1 MDFPYYFTEQKIPK
15 NYLWNAKTFFVPKH
29 KMQTFPTEQREAV
42 EWCGIYGEVSKYH
55 PVDNKHPLNPVVNVK
70 ANYTVSFV
78 FITTDLVRVSINSTL
93 GSPLFLIKNV
103 FLIQP
108 YTYKWAKP
116 NSTLTP
122 YLFCRHFSNLVLLCP
137 SLSFISNTH

>member
-1 MDFPYYFTEQKIPK
+1 M
-15 NYLWNAKTFFVPKH
+15 W
-29 KMQTFPTEQREAV
+29 
-42 EWCGIYGEVSKYH
+42 GIDGEVSKYH
-55 PVDNKHPLNPVVNVK
+55 PMDNKHPLNPVVNVK

-108 YTYKWAKP
+108 YT
-116 NSTLTP
+116 
-122 YLFCRHFSNLVLLCP
+122 
-137 SLSFISNTH
+137 